1 MGRRRPPK
9 KNDRTRR
16 NATGGVGRSG
26 NMGALEAW
34 ALWRHGCSG
43 SMEAKFLTRTFAASI
58 APGRPQPPQHQRLD
72 RVGAWNQ
79 AKSTGI
85 RWSNVASASLPTPFP
100 VHSSRRVRTALV
112 LLLAFVA
119 GGILSP
125 TAHRIQHA
133 LEHGAEHEMPV
144 STARHDEAVHEG
156 HGSVC
161 ITTEAD
167 DPLDCDLCATRLLL
181 SAHTSAQAPTPAL
194 QPADVVGTAAPLAPA
209 PVPAHIS
216 IRGPPVRS

>member
-9 KNDRTRR
+9 RNDRTRR

-26 NMGALEAW
+26 GMGAPEAW
-34 ALWRHGCSG
+34 RLSSSLAPLQRPQ
-43 SMEAKFLTRTFAASI
+43 R
-58 APGRPQPPQHQRLD
+58 PGRPQPPQHQRLD
-72 RVGAWNQ
+72 RVGVWNQ

-85 RWSNVASASLPTPFP
+85 RWSNVAPASLPTPLP

-119 GGILSP
+119 GGVLSP